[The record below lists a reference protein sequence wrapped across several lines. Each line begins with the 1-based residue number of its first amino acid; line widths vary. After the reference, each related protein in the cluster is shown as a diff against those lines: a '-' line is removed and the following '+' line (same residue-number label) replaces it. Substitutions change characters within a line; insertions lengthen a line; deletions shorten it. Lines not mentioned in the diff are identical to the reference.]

1 VQMLLL
7 GVLGTHSVVLCVAKL
22 SLLPLR
28 LYAAMPHASMPP
40 CFYARAGLHVES
52 LFPCRILAHPHSN
65 CLAPLLF
72 CAPHACPSVLALTLA
87 LPLALPLAVSDLKGP
102 EALREACA
110 T

>member
-1 VQMLLL
+1 MQMLLL

-52 LFPCRILAHPHSN
+52 LFPLQNTRAPTLKLPRSPSLLRTSRLPFRPGPHFGSS
-65 CLAPLLF
+65 F
-72 CAPHACPSVLALTLA
+72 GS
-87 LPLALPLAVSDLKGP
+87 SFGGF
-102 EALREACA
+102 
-110 T
+110 